1 MANVPIQS
9 DEKNILRYCHRAV
22 GSKTM
27 EQRYI
32 MVQDYITDIQEQM
45 VHLKNALA
53 LDKNILNG
61 IAD

>member
-1 MANVPIQS
+1 
-9 DEKNILRYCHRAV
+9 
-22 GSKTM
+22 M

-45 VHLKNALA
+45 IHLKNALA